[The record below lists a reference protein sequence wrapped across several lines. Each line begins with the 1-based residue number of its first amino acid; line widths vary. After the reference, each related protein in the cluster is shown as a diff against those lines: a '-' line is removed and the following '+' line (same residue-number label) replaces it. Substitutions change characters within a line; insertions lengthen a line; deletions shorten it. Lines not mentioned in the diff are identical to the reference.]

1 MYLWYKNKKE
11 EKTIYLIIRE
21 NLKNIRDPD
30 VITPLDIYNDSH
42 ISHALQ

>member
-11 EKTIYLIIRE
+11 EKTNYLIIRE

-30 VITPLDIYNDSH
+30 VIIP
-42 ISHALQ
+42 